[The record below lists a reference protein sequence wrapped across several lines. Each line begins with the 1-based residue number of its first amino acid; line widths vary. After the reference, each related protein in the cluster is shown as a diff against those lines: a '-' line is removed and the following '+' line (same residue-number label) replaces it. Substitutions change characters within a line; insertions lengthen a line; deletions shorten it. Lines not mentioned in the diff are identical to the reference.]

1 MCVQRIIPI
10 HLQEKVYFLQ
20 NYIWSAEETPRR
32 TVMATVGKRER
43 NFAVK
48 CRFNNG
54 SLGIPRL
61 DTVVIPPHQ
70 PDAV

>member
-1 MCVQRIIPI
+1 
-10 HLQEKVYFLQ
+10 
-20 NYIWSAEETPRR
+20 
-32 TVMATVGKRER
+32 VMATVGKRER